1 MPPAPKLKPTR
12 PITFLHTADWQLG
25 KPFASITDP
34 AKRARVQQ
42 ERFEALRRIGA
53 VVRDR
58 QARFVV
64 VAGDLF
70 DSPTPTHATISAALG
85 AITEIGVPVFAI
97 PGNHDHAG
105 PDSLWEQPFFRRER
119 ERLSPNFH
127 LLTAREPVRISLDT
141 DEVILLPCPLLRR
154 HEPDDPTA
162 WIRDLDFDE
171 LPDGATTTTDKFPPR
186 IVIAHG
192 STTAFTAE
200 AAGQHDH
207 DDAAAAGPIAANTIA
222 IDRLPL
228 DEIDYLAL
236 GDWHGHGAAGPKAWY
251 AGTPEIDR
259 FPKAGQEPGHVAVV
273 TVSRG
278 GQPTVA
284 QVATG
289 RFRWITHEAVLDA
302 APEAKAA
309 VTPYATLGAAGEASG
324 VAQLDEWLTQATKP
338 EAPGEPGFDGCL
350 AEMRLTGTV
359 SLAGRAE
366 LDRVL
371 ESWQARL
378 LRLDVVDSVQI
389 APTLDEIHDLA
400 QRPHDPIIS
409 RVAAALIERLDGG
422 EAGAGATHD
431 LDVIRQAIFMLH
443 ALAHAERAHAQF
455 NAAAIPH
462 ITPPQTVT
470 PGARI
475 A

>member
-1 MPPAPKLKPTR
+1 MPNASNPKNHR

-25 KPFASITDP
+25 KPFASISDP

-42 ERFEALRRIGA
+42 ERFEAIRRLGA

-58 QARFVV
+58 QARFVI

-85 AITEIGVPVFAI
+85 AIAELGVPVFAI

-105 PDSLWEQPFFRRER
+105 PDSLWEQPFFQRER
-119 ERLSPNFH
+119 ARLAPQFQ
-127 LLTAREPVRISLDT
+127 LLDRREPVLVGLGDRGDGP

-162 WIRDLDFDE
+162 WIRDLDFDS
-171 LPDGATTTTDKFPPR
+171 LLGGADGDVKHLPR
-186 IVIAHG
+186 ILIAHG
-192 STTAFTAE
+192 STMTFSAG
-200 AAGQHDH
+200 AAGQRDD
-207 DDAAAAGPIAANTIA
+207 DDAAVAGSANPLAANTIS

-228 DEIDYLAL
+228 DELDYIAL
-236 GDWHGHGAAGPKAWY
+236 GDWHGFSAAGPKAFFS
-251 AGTPEIDR
+251 GTPEIDR

-278 GQPTVA
+278 EPPTVA

-289 RFRWITHEAVLDA
+289 RFRWITHEAALDA
-302 APEAKAA
+302 SLD
-309 VTPYATLGAAGEASG
+309 TNASG
-324 VAQLDEWLTQATKP
+324 LLDDWLTQATKP
-338 EAPGEPGFDGCL
+338 QAPGEPGFDGCL
-350 AEMRLTGTV
+350 AEVNLTGTV

-366 LDRVL
+366 LDRTL

-378 LRLDVVDSVQI
+378 LRFDIVDAVRI

-400 QRPHDPIIS
+400 RRPNDPIIS
-409 RVAAALIERLDGG
+409 RVAAALIERLEGRG
-422 EAGAGATHD
+422 ATGAEAGEE

-443 ALAHAERAHAQF
+443 SLAHPERVQPDF
-455 NAAAIPH
+455 NAT
-462 ITPPQTVT
+462 TPLTST
-470 PGARI
+470 GAQI

>member
-1 MPPAPKLKPTR
+1 MPPAPKPKPTR
-12 PITFLHTADWQLG
+12 PVTFLHTADWQLG
-25 KPFASITDP
+25 KPFASISDP
-34 AKRARVQQ
+34 AKRARVMQ
-42 ERFEALRRIGA
+42 ERFEAIRRIGA

-85 AITEIGVPVFAI
+85 AIAELGVPVFAI

-119 ERLSPNFH
+119 ERLAPNFH
-127 LLTAREPVRISLDT
+127 LLTTREPVRISLDA

-154 HEPDDPTA
+154 HEPDDPTT

-171 LPDGATTTTDKFPPR
+171 LLSGADADVKHLPR

-192 STTAFTAE
+192 STTAFAAG
-200 AAGQHDH
+200 AAGQR
-207 DDAAAAGPIAANTIA
+207 DDDDGAASPIAANTIA

-228 DEIDYLAL
+228 DELDYLAL
-236 GDWHGHGAAGPKAWY
+236 GDWHGFSTVGPKAFY
-251 AGTPEIDR
+251 SGTPEIDR

-289 RFRWITHEAVLDA
+289 RFRWITHEATLDSSLDTN
-302 APEAKAA
+302 P
-309 VTPYATLGAAGEASG
+309 SG
-324 VAQLDEWLTQATKP
+324 LLDDWLTQATKP
-338 EAPGEPGFDGCL
+338 QAPGEPGFDGCL
-350 AEMRLTGTV
+350 AEVNLAGTV

-366 LDRVL
+366 LDRTL

-378 LRLDVVDSVQI
+378 LRFDVIDSVRI
-389 APTLDEIHDLA
+389 APTLTEIHDLA
-400 QRPHDPIIS
+400 RRPNDPIIS
-409 RVAAALIERLDGG
+409 RVATALIERLEGR
-422 EAGAGATHD
+422 GAAAAD
-431 LDVIRQAIFMLH
+431 EELDVIRQAIFMLH
-443 ALAHAERAHAQF
+443 ALAHPERVQPDL
-455 NAAAIPH
+455 AATATHTTI
-462 ITPPQTVT
+462 
-470 PGARI
+470 GA
-475 A
+475 

>member
-1 MPPAPKLKPTR
+1 MPPAPKPKPAR

-64 VAGDLF
+64 AAGDLF

-85 AITEIGVPVFAI
+85 AIAELGVPVFAI

-119 ERLSPNFH
+119 ERLAPNFH
-127 LLTAREPVRISLDT
+127 LLTAREPVRIRLDA

-162 WIRDLDFDE
+162 WIRDLEFDR
-171 LPDGATTTTDKFPPR
+171 LLDGDDDSKHLPR

-192 STTAFTAE
+192 STTAFTAG
-200 AAGQHDH
+200 AGGQHD
-207 DDAAAAGPIAANTIA
+207 DDGAATGAISANTIA

-228 DEIDYLAL
+228 DEIDYVSL
-236 GDWHGHGAAGPKAWY
+236 GDWHGFTAAGPKAWY

-259 FPKAGQEPGHVAVV
+259 FPKAGQEPGHVAIV

-302 APEAKAA
+302 TPDEKPAA
-309 VTPYATLGAAGEASG
+309 TPDAMLGAAGEANG
-324 VAQLDEWLTQATKP
+324 AAQLDEWLTQATKP
-338 EAPGEPGFDGCL
+338 QAPGEPGFDGCL
-350 AEMRLTGTV
+350 AEVHLTGTV

-378 LRLDVVDSVQI
+378 LRLDVVDFVRI

-400 QRPHDPIIS
+400 HRPHDPIIS
-409 RVAAALIERLDGG
+409 RVAAELIERLDGG
-422 EAGAGATHD
+422 GTAGAESTHD

-443 ALAHAERAHAQF
+443 ALAHAERAQPQF

-462 ITPPQTVT
+462 NTTPQTAIA
-470 PGARI
+470 GA
-475 A
+475 

>member
-1 MPPAPKLKPTR
+1 MPPAPKPKPTR

-42 ERFEALRRIGA
+42 ERFEALRRIGL

-85 AITEIGVPVFAI
+85 AIAEIGVPVFAI

-127 LLTAREPVRISLDT
+127 LLTAREPLRISLDA

-171 LPDGATTTTDKFPPR
+171 LLDGADAYVKHLPR

-192 STTAFTAE
+192 STTAFAAG
-200 AAGQHDH
+200 AAGQHD
-207 DDAAAAGPIAANTIA
+207 DDDGAAAGLVTANTIS

-236 GDWHGHGAAGPKAWY
+236 GDWHGHSAAGPKAWY

-289 RFRWITHEAVLDA
+289 RFRWITHEAVLEA
-302 APEAKAA
+302 APDAQAA
-309 VTPYATLGAAGEASG
+309 AIPDATLGVAGEASG
-324 VAQLDEWLTQATKP
+324 AAQLDEWLTQATKP
-338 EAPGEPGFDGCL
+338 EALGEPGFDGCL
-350 AEMRLTGTV
+350 AEVRLTGTV

-378 LRLDVVDSVQI
+378 LRLDVADSVRV

-422 EAGAGATHD
+422 EAGAGAKHD

-443 ALAHAERAHAQF
+443 ALAH
-455 NAAAIPH
+455 
-462 ITPPQTVT
+462 ITPHQTAT
-470 PGARI
+470 HGARI